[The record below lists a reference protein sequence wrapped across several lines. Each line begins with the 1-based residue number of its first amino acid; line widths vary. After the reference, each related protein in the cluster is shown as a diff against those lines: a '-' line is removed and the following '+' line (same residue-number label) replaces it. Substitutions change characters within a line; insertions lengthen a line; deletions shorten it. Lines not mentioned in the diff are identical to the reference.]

1 LTPVPYLDLARRNV
15 GRALR
20 VSTFPDVDGDSLK
33 GRLLVATPALVDPNF
48 RRTVVLVAEHG
59 EAGAMGVVL
68 NRPSDTAVAEAVPE
82 LVPLTGD
89 EEPVFVGGP
98 VAVDSLLAL
107 AEVEDPDDASEL
119 LLGTVAFV
127 RDPDVSTLR
136 GRVFVGY
143 AGWSP
148 GQIEA
153 ELDEESWI
161 VVPAEPDDVFSDDP
175 DELWSSVLR
184 RQGGPLALLAT
195 MPPNPSLN

>member
-1 LTPVPYLDLARRNV
+1 MN
-15 GRALR
+15 
-20 VSTFPDVDGDSLK
+20 GDSLK
-33 GRLLVATPALVDPNF
+33 GSLLVATPALVDPNF

-68 NRPSDTAVAEAVPE
+68 NRPSETAVAEAIPE
-82 LVPLTGD
+82 LVSLAGD

-107 AEVEDPDDASEL
+107 AEVEEPDDTLEL
-119 LLGTVAFV
+119 VVGAVAFV
-127 RDPDVSTLR
+127 RDPEVPARR
-136 GRVFVGY
+136 GRIFVGY

-161 VVPAEPDDVFSDDP
+161 VVPAEPDDVFSDEP
-175 DELWSSVLR
+175 DALWSSVLR
-184 RQGGPLALLAT
+184 RQGGPLALLSS
-195 MPPNPSLN
+195 MPPDPSLN

>member
-1 LTPVPYLDLARRNV
+1 M
-15 GRALR
+15 
-20 VSTFPDVDGDSLK
+20 SGDSLK
-33 GRLLVATPALVDPNF
+33 GSLLVATPALVDPNF

-68 NRPSDTAVAEAVPE
+68 NRPSETAVAEAIPE
-82 LVPLTGD
+82 LVSLAGD

-107 AEVEDPDDASEL
+107 AEVEEPDGTLELVVGAVGFVQDPEVPA
-119 LLGTVAFV
+119 
-127 RDPDVSTLR
+127 LR
-136 GRVFVGY
+136 GRIFVGY

-184 RQGGPLALLAT
+184 RQGGPLALLSS
-195 MPPNPSLN
+195 MPPDPSLN

>member
-1 LTPVPYLDLARRNV
+1 M
-15 GRALR
+15 
-20 VSTFPDVDGDSLK
+20 STFPDVSGHSLK
-33 GRLLVATPALVDPNF
+33 GSLLVATPALVDPNF

-68 NRPSDTAVAEAVPE
+68 NRPSETAVAEAIPE
-82 LVPLTGD
+82 LVSLAGD

-107 AEVEDPDDASEL
+107 AEVEDPDDAAEL
-119 LLGTVAFV
+119 VVGTVAFV
-127 RDPDVSTLR
+127 QDPEVPALR

-184 RQGGPLALLAT
+184 RQGGPLALLSS
-195 MPPNPSLN
+195 MPPDPSLN

>member
-1 LTPVPYLDLARRNV
+1 M
-15 GRALR
+15 
-20 VSTFPDVDGDSLK
+20 DGDSLK
-33 GRLLVATPALVDPNF
+33 GSLLVATPALLDPNF

-68 NRPSDTAVAEAVPE
+68 NRPSETAVAEAIPE
-82 LVPLTGD
+82 LVSLAGD

-107 AEVEDPDDASEL
+107 AEVEEPDDTLEL
-119 LLGTVAFV
+119 VVGAVAFV
-127 RDPDVSTLR
+127 QDPEVPALR
-136 GRVFVGY
+136 GRIFVGY

-153 ELDEESWI
+153 ELDEESWV
-161 VVPAEPDDVFSDDP
+161 VVPAEPDDVFSEDP

-184 RQGGPLALLAT
+184 RQGGPLALLSS
-195 MPPNPSLN
+195 MPPDPSLN

>member
-1 LTPVPYLDLARRNV
+1 M
-15 GRALR
+15 
-20 VSTFPDVDGDSLK
+20 
-33 GRLLVATPALVDPNF
+33 ATPALVDPNF

-68 NRPSDTAVAEAVPE
+68 NRPSQTAVAEAIPE
-82 LVPLTGD
+82 LVSLAGD

-107 AEVEDPDDASEL
+107 AEVENPDDAAEL
-119 LLGTVAFV
+119 VVGTVAFV
-127 RDPDVSTLR
+127 QDPEVPALR

-184 RQGGPLALLAT
+184 RQGGPLALLSS
-195 MPPNPSLN
+195 MPPDPSLN

>member
-1 LTPVPYLDLARRNV
+1 MN
-15 GRALR
+15 
-20 VSTFPDVDGDSLK
+20 GDSLK
-33 GRLLVATPALVDPNF
+33 GSLLVATPALVDPNF

-68 NRPSDTAVAEAVPE
+68 NRPSETAVAEAVPE
-82 LVPLTGD
+82 LVSFAGD

-107 AEVEDPDDASEL
+107 AEVEEPDETLEL
-119 LLGTVAFV
+119 VVGAVGFV
-127 RDPDVSTLR
+127 QDLEVPALR

-184 RQGGPLALLAT
+184 RQGGPLALLSS
-195 MPPNPSLN
+195 MPPDPSLN

>member
-1 LTPVPYLDLARRNV
+1 MN
-15 GRALR
+15 
-20 VSTFPDVDGDSLK
+20 GDSLK
-33 GRLLVATPALVDPNF
+33 GSLLVATPALVDPNF

-68 NRPSDTAVAEAVPE
+68 NRPSETAVAEAVPE
-82 LVPLTGD
+82 LVSFAGD

-107 AEVEDPDDASEL
+107 AEVEEPDETLEL
-119 LLGTVAFV
+119 VVGAVGFV
-127 RDPDVSTLR
+127 QDLEVPALR

-184 RQGGPLALLAT
+184 RQGGPLALLSST
-195 MPPNPSLN
+195 PPDPSLN

>member
-1 LTPVPYLDLARRNV
+1 M
-15 GRALR
+15 
-20 VSTFPDVDGDSLK
+20 DGDSLK
-33 GRLLVATPALVDPNF
+33 GSLLVATPALLDPNF

-68 NRPSDTAVAEAVPE
+68 NRPSETAVAEAIPE
-82 LVPLTGD
+82 LVSLAGD

-107 AEVEDPDDASEL
+107 AEVEEPDDTLEL
-119 LLGTVAFV
+119 VVGAIAFV
-127 RDPDVSTLR
+127 QDPEVPALR
-136 GRVFVGY
+136 GRIFVGY

-153 ELDEESWI
+153 ELDEESWV
-161 VVPAEPDDVFSDDP
+161 VVPAEPDDVFSEDP

-184 RQGGPLALLAT
+184 RQGGPLALLSS
-195 MPPNPSLN
+195 MPPDPSLN

>member
-1 LTPVPYLDLARRNV
+1 MDDT
-15 GRALR
+15 
-20 VSTFPDVDGDSLK
+20 SLK
-33 GRLLVATPALVDPNF
+33 GSLLVAAPSLLDPNF

-59 EAGAMGVVL
+59 DGGAMGVVL
-68 NRPSDTAVAEAVPE
+68 NRPSETAVAEAVPE
-82 LVPLTGD
+82 LAGLAGD
-89 EEPVFVGGP
+89 AEPVYVGGP

-107 AEVEDPDDASEL
+107 AEVEEPEDEADLVVGAIGFVNDPH
-119 LLGTVAFV
+119 VAA
-127 RDPDVSTLR
+127 RR

-153 ELDEESWI
+153 ELDEESWF
-161 VVPAEPDDVFSDDP
+161 VVAAQPDDVFSDDP

-195 MPPNPSLN
+195 MPPDPSLN

>member
-1 LTPVPYLDLARRNV
+1 MN
-15 GRALR
+15 
-20 VSTFPDVDGDSLK
+20 GDSLK
-33 GRLLVATPALVDPNF
+33 GSLLVATPALVDPNF

-68 NRPSDTAVAEAVPE
+68 NRPSETAVAEAIPE
-82 LVPLTGD
+82 LVSFAGD

-107 AEVEDPDDASEL
+107 AEVEEPDETLEL
-119 LLGTVAFV
+119 VVGAVGFV
-127 RDPDVSTLR
+127 QDLEVPSLR

-153 ELDEESWI
+153 ELDEDSWI
-161 VVPAEPDDVFSDDP
+161 VVPAHPDDVFSDDP

-184 RQGGPLALLAT
+184 RQGGPLALLSS
-195 MPPNPSLN
+195 MPPDPSLN

>member
-1 LTPVPYLDLARRNV
+1 MN
-15 GRALR
+15 
-20 VSTFPDVDGDSLK
+20 GDSLK
-33 GRLLVATPALVDPNF
+33 GSLLVAAPALVDPNF
-48 RRTVVLVAEHG
+48 HRTVVLVAEHG

-68 NRPSDTAVAEAVPE
+68 NRPSDTAVAEAIPE
-82 LVPLTGD
+82 LVSLAGD

-119 LLGTVAFV
+119 VVGTVAFV
-127 RDPDVSTLR
+127 QDPEVPALR

-175 DELWSSVLR
+175 AELWSSVLR
-184 RQGGPLALLAT
+184 RQGGPLALLSS
-195 MPPNPSLN
+195 MPPDPSLN

>member
-1 LTPVPYLDLARRNV
+1 
-15 GRALR
+15 
-20 VSTFPDVDGDSLK
+20 VDGDSLK

>member
-1 LTPVPYLDLARRNV
+1 
-15 GRALR
+15 
-20 VSTFPDVDGDSLK
+20 VSGHSLK
-33 GRLLVATPALVDPNF
+33 GSLLVATPTLVDPNF
-48 RRTVVLVAEHG
+48 RRTVILVAEHG

-68 NRPSDTAVAEAVPE
+68 NRPSETAVAEAIPE
-82 LVPLTGD
+82 LVSLAGD

-107 AEVEDPDDASEL
+107 AEVEDPDDEAEL
-119 LLGTVAFV
+119 VVGTVAFV
-127 RDPDVSTLR
+127 QDPEVSTLR

-161 VVPAEPDDVFSDDP
+161 VVPAEPDDVFSDEP
-175 DELWSSVLR
+175 DALWSSVLR
-184 RQGGPLALLAT
+184 RQGGPLALLSS
-195 MPPNPSLN
+195 MPPDPTLN

>member
-1 LTPVPYLDLARRNV
+1 M
-15 GRALR
+15 
-20 VSTFPDVDGDSLK
+20 DGDSLK
-33 GRLLVATPALVDPNF
+33 GSLLVATPALVDPNF

-68 NRPSDTAVAEAVPE
+68 NRPSETAVAEAIPE
-82 LVPLTGD
+82 LVSLAGD

-107 AEVEDPDDASEL
+107 AEVEQPDETLEL
-119 LLGTVAFV
+119 VVGAVAFV
-127 RDPDVSTLR
+127 QDPEVPALR
-136 GRVFVGY
+136 GRIFVGY

-153 ELDEESWI
+153 ELDEESWV

-184 RQGGPLALLAT
+184 RQGGPLALLSS
-195 MPPNPSLN
+195 MPPDPSLN

>member
-1 LTPVPYLDLARRNV
+1 MN
-15 GRALR
+15 
-20 VSTFPDVDGDSLK
+20 GDSLK
-33 GRLLVATPALVDPNF
+33 GSLLVATPALVDPNF

-68 NRPSDTAVAEAVPE
+68 NRPSETAVAEAIPE
-82 LVPLTGD
+82 LVSFAGD

-107 AEVEDPDDASEL
+107 AEVEEPDETLEL
-119 LLGTVAFV
+119 VVGAVGFV
-127 RDPDVSTLR
+127 QDLEVPALR

-184 RQGGPLALLAT
+184 RQGGPLALLSS
-195 MPPNPSLN
+195 MPPDPSLN

>member
-1 LTPVPYLDLARRNV
+1 M
-15 GRALR
+15 
-20 VSTFPDVDGDSLK
+20 SEHSLK
-33 GRLLVATPALVDPNF
+33 GSLLVAAPALVDPNF

-68 NRPSDTAVAEAVPE
+68 NRPSETAVAEAIPE
-82 LVPLTGD
+82 FVSLAGD

-107 AEVEDPDDASEL
+107 AEVEDPDDAAEL
-119 LLGTVAFV
+119 VVGTVGFV
-127 RDPDVSTLR
+127 QDPDVATVR

-161 VVPAEPDDVFSDDP
+161 VVPAEVDDVFSDDP
-175 DELWSSVLR
+175 DELWSAVLR
-184 RQGGPLALLAT
+184 RQGGPLALLSS
-195 MPPNPSLN
+195 MPPDPSLN

>member
-1 LTPVPYLDLARRNV
+1 M
-15 GRALR
+15 
-20 VSTFPDVDGDSLK
+20 DGDSLK
-33 GRLLVATPALVDPNF
+33 GSLLVATPALVDPNF

-68 NRPSDTAVAEAVPE
+68 NRPSETAVAEAIPE
-82 LVPLTGD
+82 LVSLAGD

-107 AEVEDPDDASEL
+107 AEVEEPDATLEL
-119 LLGTVAFV
+119 VVGAVAFV
-127 RDPDVSTLR
+127 QDPEVPALR
-136 GRVFVGY
+136 GRIFVGY

-153 ELDEESWI
+153 ELDEESWV

-184 RQGGPLALLAT
+184 RQGGPLALLSSL
-195 MPPNPSLN
+195 PPDPSLN

>member
-1 LTPVPYLDLARRNV
+1 M
-15 GRALR
+15 
-20 VSTFPDVDGDSLK
+20 
-33 GRLLVATPALVDPNF
+33 ATPALVDPNF

-68 NRPSDTAVAEAVPE
+68 NRPSQTAVAEAIPE
-82 LVPLTGD
+82 LVSLAGD

-107 AEVEDPDDASEL
+107 AEVEDPDDAAEL
-119 LLGTVAFV
+119 VVGTVAFV
-127 RDPDVSTLR
+127 QDPEVPALR

-184 RQGGPLALLAT
+184 RQGGPLALLSS
-195 MPPNPSLN
+195 MPPDPSLN